1 LLIAKEIDRIITNN
15 KTEVNNL
22 NNQLEDISAKYDKVE
37 QFVAIEANLRS
48 DLENT
53 KVSLEKEKKDRLK

>member
-1 LLIAKEIDRIITNN
+1 MFLAKEIDRIISNN